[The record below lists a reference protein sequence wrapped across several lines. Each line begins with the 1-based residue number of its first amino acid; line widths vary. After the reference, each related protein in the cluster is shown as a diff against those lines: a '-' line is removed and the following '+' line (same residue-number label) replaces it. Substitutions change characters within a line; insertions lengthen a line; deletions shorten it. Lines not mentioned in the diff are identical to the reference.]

1 MKRFKEILLGIVA
14 FFMIA
19 AFAMLIIYLCVLAG
33 MSIFGT
39 EAFAAE
45 LPGIEEP
52 CGLSTEELEAV
63 LKGEQIGRASCR
75 ERV

>member
-45 LPGIEEP
+45 LPGFAGQLAI
-52 CGLSTEELEAV
+52 
-63 LKGEQIGRASCR
+63 
-75 ERV
+75 